1 MNDCYYISKYNFCD
15 KEFQYWSSTSQT
27 SPISLVCLEN
37 KIKNN
42 PNWLKIFDMSGIFLW
57 YGIQKMG
64 FLTKGFF
71 HKFWPKVFAIC
82 VSLCRQGNVYSY
94 FEKKNVHA
102 TIPKCNMWYDQYT
115 ASDTVAVEPTLFC
128 CFPLALTNI
137 CPWPLVPFL
146 SNFFEEQWTSK
157 PPTIPFGIVSALFPT
172 TFFKTAV
179 HVMQRSASLCGWCHK
194 RCITIDYYPSICLSH
209 GHAIFICSNA
219 NYVFTTGHAHNW
231 KNWTGFN
238 FFVVYYTMQD
248 GCTGHCA
255 LYKFRS
261 IWPWGYTVRFYIS
274 NTVYNSLHCMHL
286 SM

>member
-71 HKFWPKVFAIC
+71 HKFWPKVCAIC
-82 VSLCRQGNVYSY
+82 VSLCRQANVYSY

-115 ASDTVAVEPTLFC
+115 APNTVAVEPTFV
-128 CFPLALTNI
+128 A
-137 CPWPLVPFL
+137 FL
-146 SNFFEEQWTSK
+146 
-157 PPTIPFGIVSALFPT
+157 
-172 TFFKTAV
+172 
-179 HVMQRSASLCGWCHK
+179 
-194 RCITIDYYPSICLSH
+194 
-209 GHAIFICSNA
+209 
-219 NYVFTTGHAHNW
+219 
-231 KNWTGFN
+231 
-238 FFVVYYTMQD
+238 
-248 GCTGHCA
+248 
-255 LYKFRS
+255 
-261 IWPWGYTVRFYIS
+261 
-274 NTVYNSLHCMHL
+274 
-286 SM
+286 